1 MLMNTSLLESSLLMI
16 PRLVIMLGLAKVA
29 YGAGE

>member
-1 MLMNTSLLESSLLMI
+1 MLMNISLLETSLLMI
-16 PRLVIMLGLAKVA
+16 PMLAIMLGLAKVA

>member
-1 MLMNTSLLESSLLMI
+1 MLLTTSILENSIVLVPMLL
-16 PRLVIMLGLAKVA
+16 IMFGLAKVA

>member
-1 MLMNTSLLESSLLMI
+1 MLLLNSMSEIAVLIGFLPLLA
-16 PRLVIMLGLAKVA
+16 GLAKVA

>member
-16 PRLVIMLGLAKVA
+16 PMLVIMLGLAKVA

>member
-1 MLMNTSLLESSLLMI
+1 MLLTTSILENSMLMITM
-16 PRLVIMLGLAKVA
+16 LVVLTGLAKVA

>member
-16 PRLVIMLGLAKVA
+16 PMLGLAKVA

>member
-16 PRLVIMLGLAKVA
+16 PMLVIMLGLANVA
-29 YGAGE
+29 YAARE